1 MRLSLSLLL
10 AGCFAT
16 VLLLGLR
23 TAERLDVAGG
33 PHPPVVVEL
42 FTSEGCSSCP
52 PADALL
58 IELQKQS
65 RPDAEIIV
73 LSEHV
78 DYWNYIGWQDPYS
91 AKQFSDRQ
99 SAYAQAFHSDEVY
112 TPQMVINGT
121 VGFTGSDAARL
132 SRELAHAATAVI
144 APLAVRTAIV
154 PGAMAEV
161 SVTLP
166 APSSD
171 GTKLLFAIA
180 EDGLESSVKRG
191 ENRGRIIQHTG
202 VVRAL
207 QEVKADGT
215 QATARFDLK
224 PGWKLRDLRIVALLS
239 SADGR
244 IRAAGIAKLPE
255 EPQMR

>member
-16 VLLLGLR
+16 VLLLGLH
-23 TAERLDVAGG
+23 TAERLDVARG

-65 RPDAEIIV
+65 RPNAENIV

-99 SAYAQAFHSDEVY
+99 SAYAAAFGSDEVY
-112 TPQMVINGT
+112 TPQMVVNGA
-121 VGFTGSDAARL
+121 VGFTGSDPKRI
-132 SRELAHAATAVI
+132 SRELANAANSSIEPIEVNAQI
-144 APLAVRTAIV
+144 I
-154 PGAMAEV
+154 PGAIIEASAKVPE
-161 SVTLP
+161 
-166 APSSD
+166 SSD
-171 GTKLLFAIA
+171 KKLFFAIA
-180 EDGLESSVKRG
+180 EDGLETYVKRG
-191 ENRGRIIQHTG
+191 ENRGRTIQHTG
-202 VVRAL
+202 VVRAF
-207 QEVKADGT
+207 QEAKATNND
-215 QATARFDLK
+215 AAARFDIK
-224 PGWKLRDLRIVALLS
+224 PDWNRAHLRIVAFV
-239 SADGR
+239 ADKAGK
-244 IRAAGIAKLPE
+244 IHAAGSAQLPD
-255 EPQMR
+255 PGKMR